1 MLYDLFSCGY
11 LPFVP
16 VRFAP
21 NLYALGVRQSGA
33 CLVPLFSQARWLAA
47 RCDCLYFPIQ
57 RKISFDPSRLQV
69 AALLLTY
76 IRTLQRGDLPSLLGI
91 ERVPSTVV
99 QYCSSFLQTPLNTDT
114 ARSMPFGKHL
124 STSILSLIVRD
135 YVDMA
140 SYAHIFIPH
149 TISIL
154 CSEKSPT
161 TRQSQAINQTEPS
174 PILRRGRKK
183 NPITAGKSCTARGRN
198 STTTR

>member
-1 MLYDLFSCGY
+1 MIAHFTDDARSRECGQRGCRKPGVNHSLLVDFPPHPMLYDLFSCGY
-11 LPFVP
+11 LSFVP

-76 IRTLQRGDLPSLLGI
+76 IRTLQRGDLPSLPGI

-99 QYCSSFLQTPLNTDT
+99 QYCSSFLQTPLNRDT

-124 STSILSLIVRD
+124 STSI
-135 YVDMA
+135 
-140 SYAHIFIPH
+140 
-149 TISIL
+149 
-154 CSEKSPT
+154 
-161 TRQSQAINQTEPS
+161 
-174 PILRRGRKK
+174 
-183 NPITAGKSCTARGRN
+183 
-198 STTTR
+198 